1 LFKQVNG
8 GANMSYDES
17 IGQLTN
23 QTNKKI
29 MRYLNS
35 KLEVYDITLEQWNVL
50 LKLSQQDKIK
60 QKQLAENVDKDQPTL
75 ARILDILERKK
86 LVVRKPSEKDK
97 RAFSV
102 QITEKGINL
111 RKQVAPSLEIFFQTI
126 IEGISDEEVETYKSV
141 LLKID
146 RNIHFPERVVK

>member
-1 LFKQVNG
+1 
-8 GANMSYDES
+8 MSYDES

-23 QTNKKI
+23 QTSKKI

-35 KLEVYDITLEQWNVL
+35 KLELHDITLEQWIVL
-50 LKLSQQDKIK
+50 SKLSQQDKIT
-60 QKQLAENVDKDQPTL
+60 QKELAKNADKDQPTL

-86 LVVRKPSEKDK
+86 FVVRNPSEKDR

-111 RKQVAPSLEIFFQTI
+111 KKQVAPSLESFFHTI
-126 IEGISDEEVETYKSV
+126 IEGISDEEIETYKRV
-141 LLKID
+141 LIKIN
-146 RNIHFPERVVK
+146 RNINFQEKVEI

>member
-1 LFKQVNG
+1 
-8 GANMSYDES
+8 MYISYDES

-23 QTNKKI
+23 QTNKKM

-35 KLEVYDITLEQWNVL
+35 KLEVHNITLEQWNVL

-86 LVVRKPSEKDK
+86 LVIRKPSEKDK

-102 QITEKGINL
+102 QITEEGINL
-111 RKQVAPSLEIFFQTI
+111 KKQVGPSLESFFQTI
-126 IEGISDEEVETYKSV
+126 IEGISDEEIETYRRV
-141 LLKID
+141 LLKMNN
-146 RNIHFPERVVK
+146 NINSQEKVER